1 MRKVSVVLPI
11 LFNKNETQTMLAK
24 KNCAI
29 SSDLYMVMVTFS
41 EDYGDL
47 CSYFEDM
54 ELNHEKSKESRNKR
68 NLLDSLLFDDHSKV
82 TQKIEY
88 HLWLIISNILAAW
101 PLNLR
106 FRFAGMC

>member
-24 KNCAI
+24 KDCAI

-54 ELNHEKSKESRNKR
+54 EMNHEKSKENRNKR

-82 TQKIEY
+82 TFKN
-88 HLWLIISNILAAW
+88 WISFVVNYQQHI
-101 PLNLR
+101 
-106 FRFAGMC
+106 GSMTSKSEI

>member
-11 LFNKNETQTMLAK
+11 LFNKNETQKMLAK

-41 EDYGDL
+41 ENYGDL

-54 ELNHEKSKESRNKR
+54 EMNHEKSKENRNKR

-82 TQKIEY
+82 TFKKIEY
-88 HLWLIISNILAAW
+88 HLWLIISNILAA
-101 PLNLR
+101 
-106 FRFAGMC
+106 

>member
-1 MRKVSVVLPI
+1 MAFKNIKILMRKVSVVLPI

-24 KNCAI
+24 KDCAI

-88 HLWLIISNILAAW
+88 HLWLIISNILAA
-101 PLNLR
+101 
-106 FRFAGMC
+106 

>member
-1 MRKVSVVLPI
+1 MAFKNIKILMRKVSVVLPI

-88 HLWLIISNILAAW
+88 HLWLIISNILAA
-101 PLNLR
+101 
-106 FRFAGMC
+106 

>member
-11 LFNKNETQTMLAK
+11 LFNKNETQKMLAK

-54 ELNHEKSKESRNKR
+54 EMNHEKSKENRNKR

-82 TQKIEY
+82 TFKK
-88 HLWLIISNILAAW
+88 N
-101 PLNLR
+101 
-106 FRFAGMC
+106 

>member
-82 TQKIEY
+82 TQKN
-88 HLWLIISNILAAW
+88 WISFVVNYQQHI
-101 PLNLR
+101 
-106 FRFAGMC
+106 GSMTSKSEI

>member
-11 LFNKNETQTMLAK
+11 LFNKNETQKMLAK

-68 NLLDSLLFDDHSKV
+68 NLLDSLLFDEHSKV
-82 TQKIEY
+82 IFNNWMSFVVNYQQHIASMTSKSEI
-88 HLWLIISNILAAW
+88 
-101 PLNLR
+101 
-106 FRFAGMC
+106 

>member
-24 KNCAI
+24 KDCAI

-106 FRFAGMC
+106 FRFADMC

>member
-24 KNCAI
+24 KDCAI

-82 TQKIEY
+82 IFNNWMSFVVNYQQQIASMTSKSEI
-88 HLWLIISNILAAW
+88 
-101 PLNLR
+101 
-106 FRFAGMC
+106 